1 MKKVLCFF
9 VLSVMFF
16 TVGCTAN
23 QSATKDVFEEST
35 VAEGDK
41 KAEEPS
47 IQVISA
53 GDVITGTNCEI
64 TIKSVNLSYDVLPD
78 DTSGFYTH
86 YPASPGKVLVD
97 VDVDVKNTAKQNLSC
112 DEIMKVTADYNDGYT
127 YTGYAIVDD
136 STAGFT
142 YANISQV
149 DPLET
154 KGMRY
159 LIDCPEEV
167 EQTTNPLFL
176 IFTLDQK
183 DYKFV
188 IR

>member
-1 MKKVLCFF
+1 MPSQFIKLPR
-9 VLSVMFF
+9 
-16 TVGCTAN
+16 N
-23 QSATKDVFEEST
+23 E
-35 VAEGDK
+35 
-41 KAEEPS
+41 KAFIIAS
-47 IQVISA
+47 IQ
-53 GDVITGTNCEI
+53 
-64 TIKSVNLSYDVLPD
+64 L
-78 DTSGFYTH
+78 
-86 YPASPGKVLVD
+86 
-97 VDVDVKNTAKQNLSC
+97 TAEKEKQETEKLKWKKEVENPWKML
-112 DEIMKVTADYNDGYT
+112 YT

-136 STAGFT
+136 STVGFT

-167 EQTTNPLFL
+167 EQTANPLFL

-183 DYKFV
+183 DYKLV